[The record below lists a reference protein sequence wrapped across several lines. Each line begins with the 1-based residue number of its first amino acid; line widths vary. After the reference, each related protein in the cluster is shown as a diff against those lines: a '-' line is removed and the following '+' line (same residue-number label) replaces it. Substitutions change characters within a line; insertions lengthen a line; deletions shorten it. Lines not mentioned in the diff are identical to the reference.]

1 MVQESAYAENV
12 LHFICISIEQCFETV
27 CHIDEQNGSRP
38 EGVDFGG
45 DTPTSPTPLQRT
57 KPITAP
63 SRLHRDTKRQALLP
77 KPSTRQDR
85 HSDSDVAKLV
95 AKLQD
100 GGQRPDTAATANGET
115 GVTVNRAQSFQ
126 CRRPPPRSVAVI
138 REGSL
143 LYITI

>member
-63 SRLHRDTKRQALLP
+63 PRLPREPPQRQALLP
-77 KPSTRQDR
+77 RPSIRQDR

-95 AKLQD
+95 AKLPD
-100 GGQRPDTAATANGET
+100 GGQRPDATANGET